1 MGAGS
6 GAAGGRRLRAGI
18 ALEEAVHDG
27 LVHVYQPRA
36 GCGVPACP
44 PSLPPAP
51 EAARG
56 PPGWPWAGGGPP
68 EAQPSGAC
76 LRFAEVWLRQCGGF
90 PSWRCGGRGGGAG
103 GGSLVQPGAARSELA
118 ARGRALE
125 ARKSLKVV
133 EGASSEVGRIA
144 VLCWGLSGLGL
155 RARTGSGEGGR
166 GGFPSEKP
174 SRLTAAPGSS

>member
-6 GAAGGRRLRAGI
+6 GAEGGRQLRAGI
-18 ALEEAVHDG
+18 ALEEAVLDE
-27 LVHVYQPRA
+27 LVHVCQPRA
-36 GCGVPACP
+36 GCGVPACL

-68 EAQPSGAC
+68 ETQPSGAC

-103 GGSLVQPGAARSELA
+103 GGSLVQPGAARSEL
-118 ARGRALE
+118 RGAG
-125 ARKSLKVV
+125 K
-133 EGASSEVGRIA
+133 GA
-144 VLCWGLSGLGL
+144 
-155 RARTGSGEGGR
+155 GSQKKPKGGGR
-166 GGFPSEKP
+166 
-174 SRLTAAPGSS
+174 R